1 MLADCD
7 ACATLGVK
15 DLARDVAA
23 VAKALREKR
32 ANIAHYDSEGMTR
45 DGDAHFGNG
54 MITWF
59 KDPSGNILNLV
70 SA

>member
-1 MLADCD
+1 MLADRD
-7 ACATLGVK
+7 AWANLGVK

-23 VAKALREKR
+23 VAEALREKGVGFE
-32 ANIAHYDSEGMTR
+32 HYDSEGMTR
-45 DGDAHFGNG
+45 DGDVHFGNG